1 MTERKHPREGLA
13 LISTQWPSI
22 TDPMKFVLRYAPA
35 IRVYLH
41 HLLPQAADVD
51 EVLQEIMLNVV
62 ERGFEPARI
71 QRGRFRDYLIATV
84 RYSALRNLRR
94 KKARQL
100 SDEQAAALQAPEV
113 VAREDAQWVADW
125 RQCLLD
131 WAWAALEGK
140 QRQSPGNRYYTI
152 LKLATE
158 HPEATSTSL
167 AARVQAVPRLSTV
180 AFRKQLSRARTAF
193 ARALVDEVERTLENP
208 TPAAVQDELAD
219 MGLLEYVRPYLK
231 HEVLNRPSRSEE

>member
-1 MTERKHPREGLA
+1 MMERKQPREGLA

-35 IRVYLH
+35 IRGYLH

-71 QRGRFRDYLIATV
+71 SRGRFRDYLIATV

-94 KKARQL
+94 KKTRQL
-100 SDEQAAALQAPEV
+100 SDEQAEGLQAPEAV
-113 VAREDAQWVADW
+113 SREDDDWLAGW

-131 WAWAALEGK
+131 WAWAALESK

-152 LKLATE
+152 LKLATD
-158 HPEATSTSL
+158 HPEATSKQL
-167 AARVQAVPRLSTV
+167 AARVGAKSPLAAA

-193 ARALVDEVERTLENP
+193 ARALVDEVERTLEKP
-208 TPAAVQDELAD
+208 TQGAVFEELAD
-219 MGLLEYVRPYLK
+219 VGLLEYVRPYL
-231 HEVLNRPSRSEE
+231 NG